1 MNLHGTVSM
10 IELAKKMSK
19 LEVFVHVSTAY
30 AHCYLK
36 TIEEKFYIEENNLHS
51 QDEFWKRILS
61 KDESLKIDDGKFPN
75 PYTCSKALTESYL
88 SQKCQNIP
96 LVIIRPSIVVGAWQE
111 PVPGW
116 IDNFN
121 GPTGLMAAGLS
132 GLLRTILVDREKV
145 ADFVPVDVV
154 INVMIV
160 AAWKHGTK
168 KGQIHID
175 DPVVP
180 IYNCTSGAT
189 NPITWGQILDKGLIA
204 ARKNPVETI
213 FW

>member
-1 MNLHGTVSM
+1 MKF
-10 IELAKKMSK
+10 LAPAGQLCIRTPLIK
-19 LEVFVHVSTAY
+19 L
-30 AHCYLK
+30 CL
-36 TIEEKFYIEENNLHS
+36 I
-51 QDEFWKRILS
+51 
-61 KDESLKIDDGKFPN
+61 
-75 PYTCSKALTESYL
+75 
-88 SQKCQNIP
+88 
-96 LVIIRPSIVVGAWQE
+96 
-111 PVPGW
+111 
-116 IDNFN
+116 
-121 GPTGLMAAGLS
+121 TGLMAAGMS

-145 ADFVPVDVV
+145 ADFVPVDIV

-168 KGQIHID
+168 KGPIHID

>member
-1 MNLHGTVSM
+1 M
-10 IELAKKMSK
+10 
-19 LEVFVHVSTAY
+19 
-30 AHCYLK
+30 
-36 TIEEKFYIEENNLHS
+36 
-51 QDEFWKRILS
+51 
-61 KDESLKIDDGKFPN
+61 
-75 PYTCSKALTESYL
+75 TESYL

-160 AAWKHGTK
+160 AAWKHGSK

-175 DPVVP
+175 DPLVP

>member
-1 MNLHGTVSM
+1 M

-51 QDEFWKRILS
+51 QDEFWRRILS

-145 ADFVPVDVV
+145 ADFVPVDIV

-160 AAWKHGTK
+160 AAWKRGTESK
-168 KGQIHID
+168 SLNMPI
-175 DPVVP
+175 VP

-189 NPITWGQILDKGLIA
+189 NPITWGEILDKGLIS